1 MTHNNDDNKFGAS
14 IPGFETDQ
22 EGNIVPEGTLA
33 ERELDALY
41 HLADDDDLDDWYD
54 DEDIPRAW
62 NRFHESERVARRAS
76 FDSENAMLSDITE
89 SRLRKASKQHK
100 AEMEKPATQG
110 WKGSFNKALPF
121 MKLKATDA
129 ERKQRKSEYIE
140 NVARIRKTTINRAH
154 KEIARAALDIMV
166 TDDGKY
172 RCPAVGVGSQK
183 GGSGKTTT
191 IVALAEFYAR
201 ALAWKQKKQ
210 SAKLKPAVI
219 IDLNPDVGTIVS
231 RVPDTVNEYGNKLN
245 SLELGQLCMES
256 DEQQLQFDAMEYTFP
271 TKWRYL
277 RAIPNP
283 VDKSD
288 RSRMSRAKIESIYDH
303 LSDQSSMVFMD
314 NGTRIDSQQSISS
327 ANISNAFVLVID
339 AGSDANFVVS
349 EVRDWNAMASDNVSF
364 KGISERMVVA
374 IVVKTDSDVQR
385 KNAVSLRKKLAADN
399 VDSVILPFES
409 SLANNAEIEFSA
421 LSAEYQ
427 SAIAALAHHIL
438 GNLNKG

>member
-1 MTHNNDDNKFGAS
+1 MTHHNNNDKFGAS
-14 IPGFETDQ
+14 IPGFETDE

-33 ERELDALY
+33 KREMDALY

-62 NRFHESERVARRAS
+62 NTFQDSERVARRAS
-76 FDSENAMLSDITE
+76 FDSDEAMLADIIDA
-89 SRLRKASKQHK
+89 RLRKANKQHK

-121 MKLKATDA
+121 MKLKATSE
-129 ERKQRKSEYIE
+129 ERKQRKNEYVE
-140 NVARIRKTTINRAH
+140 NVARIRKSSINRAH
-154 KEIARAALDIMV
+154 KEIARAALNIME
-166 TDDGKY
+166 TDGKY

-210 SAKLKPAVI
+210 SAKMKPAVI

-231 RVPDTVNEYGNKLN
+231 RVPDTINEYGNKLN
-245 SLELGQLCMES
+245 TFALGQLCMES
-256 DEQQLQFDAMEYTFP
+256 DQQQQPFDAMEYTFP

-288 RSRMSRAKIESIYDH
+288 RARMSRAKIESIYDH
-303 LSDQSSMVFMD
+303 LSDQASMVFMD

-327 ANISNAFVLVID
+327 ANIANAFVLVID
-339 AGSDANFVVS
+339 AGSDPNFVVS

-374 IVVKTDSDVQR
+374 IVVKTNSDVQR
-385 KNAVSLRKKLAADN
+385 KNAVSLRKKLASDN

-409 SLANNAEIEFSA
+409 NLANNVEVEFSA
-421 LSAEYQ
+421 LNAEYQ

-438 GNLNKG
+438 GNLNKR